1 PYGNFITR
9 LEYKGFVV
17 FRGSKKAVAAF
28 AKELDE
34 MGVEAATKYLN
45 ELAGIERKGRKILYI
60 DNIERLGEQAAEV
73 ELSLVDKFGEAIL
86 KMTRKVTKEGNEI
99 YIDYFIEGEHSGYL
113 QIMSPEEAALHQL
126 PINAGEK
133 IIYGDINIS
142 KNITDKF
149 AEIGK
154 VILDDTYEFMMKN
167 KEIGDVDGLLGF
179 WKTDG
184 VYNPY
189 GGQSVNLKAFW
200 EAVDNKMSYEEAAYQ
215 TFTGKWAKGKGLK
228 KALWR
233 SEDDVKRTR
242 TIIKFLK

>member
-1 PYGNFITR
+1 
-9 LEYKGFVV
+9 
-17 FRGSKKAVAAF
+17 
-28 AKELDE
+28 